1 MAHGCDICIL
11 RVWVQVMQEGFAL
24 LAKNAAWMAYAM
36 FICVAG
42 SSAR

>member
-11 RVWVQVMQEGFAL
+11 LVWVQVMQEGIAL
-24 LAKNAAWMAYAM
+24 LTKNAVWMAYEM
-36 FICVAG
+36 FMCVGG